1 MRLFSNINLGQIVA
15 NKTIQV
21 EVGAAESDSTFN
33 ALTALD
39 VSGLSIPAQACFV
52 GVIVSFTC
60 CERISIFFH
69 AILGSTSAPNI
80 CITRIH
86 VEEASLFVYL
96 LG

>member
-60 CERISIFFH
+60 CERISIFFMQSLVRRVH
-69 AILGSTSAPNI
+69 PIFAS
-80 CITRIH
+80 H
-86 VEEASLFVYL
+86 VYT
-96 LG
+96 